1 MKEYM
6 PYTIHLPSELRR
18 LCAAHK
24 PFGLRRPRSIVQILG
39 FVFSLCG
46 FTSCGL
52 IDIDVDSDIS
62 QIAAEMKL
70 NFDTAYVWKGF
81 VVNLVPQFKPDSLNI
96 TDIYVRAEN
105 PEVVDV
111 NLLSGRITAVG
122 AGWTRLFVESVSA
135 QIKDTCTV
143 CVMELWDVT
152 QAQYPYETV
161 FYADVTLRGEPLTED
176 MVVAAFVGN
185 ECRAIGEVLKFH
197 GISLMQLR
205 VGAENIHDSSNIP
218 DIPDTDITG
227 DDDDEGGD
235 DDDEGGDDEGGDDEG
250 GNDEGGDDEG
260 GDDGND
266 DDDDGGGGG
275 PLVPDDGVDPNPWI
289 YQETIV
295 FRCYDKKK
303 LRLYECPITPEF
315 DGQTHG
321 TLSNLY
327 KIDFE

>member
-24 PFGLRRPRSIVQILG
+24 PFGLRRSRSIVQILG

-81 VVNLVPQFKPDSLNI
+81 VVNVVPQFKPDSLNI
-96 TDIYVRAEN
+96 TDIYIRAEH

-122 AGWTRLFVESVSA
+122 TGWTRLFVESVSA

-143 CVMELWDVT
+143 CVMELWDVPHSV
-152 QAQYPYETV
+152 YPYETV

-176 MVVAAFVGN
+176 MVVAAFVGD
-185 ECRAIGEVLKFH
+185 ECRAIGEALSFH

-205 VGAENIHDSSNIP
+205 VGAENIYDSSSIP
-218 DIPDTDITG
+218 DIPDSDISDDDDEVG
-227 DDDDEGGD
+227 DDDEGGD
-235 DDDEGGDDEGGDDEG
+235 DD
-250 GNDEGGDDEG
+250 GN
-260 GDDGND
+260 ND
-266 DDDDGGGGG
+266 DDDGGGGGG

-289 YQETIV
+289 YQETIS

-303 LRLYECPITPEF
+303 LRLYECPITVEF
-315 DGQTHG
+315 DGETHG

>member
-18 LCAAHK
+18 PCAAHK
-24 PFGLRRPRSIVQILG
+24 SFGQRWPRSIVQILG

-81 VVNLVPQFKPDSLNI
+81 VVNVVPQFKPDSLNI
-96 TDIYVRAEN
+96 TDIYIRAEH

-143 CVMELWDVT
+143 CVMELWDVPHSV
-152 QAQYPYETV
+152 YPYETV

-176 MVVAAFVGN
+176 MVVAAFVGD
-185 ECRAIGEVLKFH
+185 ECRAIGEALSFH
-197 GISLMQLR
+197 GIKLMQLR
-205 VGAENIHDSSNIP
+205 VGAENIYDSSSIP
-218 DIPDTDITG
+218 DIPDLDGSG
-227 DDDDEGGD
+227 DDDVPDPD
-235 DDDEGGDDEGGDDEG
+235 DDD
-250 GNDEGGDDEG
+250 
-260 GDDGND
+260 D
-266 DDDDGGGGG
+266 DDDDGGGE
-275 PLVPDDGVDPNPWI
+275 PLVPDDGVDPNPLL
-289 YQETIV
+289 YQEVIS

-303 LRLYECPITPEF
+303 LRLYECPITVEF
-315 DGQTHG
+315 DGETHG

>member
-18 LCAAHK
+18 PCAAHK
-24 PFGLRRPRSIVQILG
+24 SFGQRRPRSIVQILC
-39 FVFSLCG
+39 FVLSLCG

-81 VVNLVPQFKPDSLNI
+81 VVNVVPQFKPDSLNI
-96 TDIYVRAEN
+96 TDIYIRAEH

-143 CVMELWDVT
+143 CVMELWDVPHSV
-152 QAQYPYETV
+152 YPYETV

-176 MVVAAFVGN
+176 MVVAAFVGD
-185 ECRAIGEVLKFH
+185 ECRAIGEALSFH

-205 VGAENIHDSSNIP
+205 VGAENIYDSSSIP
-218 DIPDTDITG
+218 DIPDSDISD

-235 DDDEGGDDEGGDDEG
+235 DDDEGGD
-250 GNDEGGDDEG
+250 
-260 GDDGND
+260 DDGND

-289 YQETIV
+289 YQETIS

-303 LRLYECPITPEF
+303 LRLYECPITVEF
-315 DGQTHG
+315 DGETHG